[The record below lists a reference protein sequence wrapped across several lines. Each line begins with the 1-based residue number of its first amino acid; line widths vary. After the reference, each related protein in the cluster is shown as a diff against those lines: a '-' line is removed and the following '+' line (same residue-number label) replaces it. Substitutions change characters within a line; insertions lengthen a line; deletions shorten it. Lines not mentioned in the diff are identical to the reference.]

1 METDYRKRLA
11 SALSAAFCVSKTRS
25 AIAGLTTPRRDT
37 MPRSLIRALLAPIL
51 MLLITG
57 HAFAAPE
64 ISLSIMAEKDVV
76 ETDANGQ
83 QITRRVAAS
92 DTVPGDILFYTIRY
106 RNSGDESARNIQL
119 DNPVPEGTAF
129 QENSAWGDGS
139 DILFSIDGGKT
150 FKKASSLT
158 YQVTGRDGRTE
169 ERRAAPE
176 QYNAIRW
183 TVTEVPS
190 GAEGSAGFSVIVQ

>member
-1 METDYRKRLA
+1 
-11 SALSAAFCVSKTRS
+11 
-25 AIAGLTTPRRDT
+25 
-37 MPRSLIRALLAPIL
+37 MPHSLIRILLAPIF
-51 MLLITG
+51 MLLIASQ
-57 HAFAAPE
+57 AFAAPE
-64 ISLSIMAEKDVV
+64 ISLSITAEKDVIQ
-76 ETDANGQ
+76 TDTSGNQ
-83 QITRRVAAS
+83 VTRRVTAS

-106 RNSGDESARNIQL
+106 RNSGDESARNVQL

-183 TVTEVPS
+183 TVSEVPA
-190 GAEGSAGFSVIVQ
+190 GAEGSAGFSVVVQ